1 MGQKIDASGLVGQ
14 MKAYVESRTSKEVDV
29 FRTNDGFVFVSKD
42 ADISDVNTRYGEY
55 VDQIERGS
63 GVNDSDLMEVYDARG
78 DRVDYT
84 KVLRCLVMEVELE
97 MYEDLLDDYG
107 NPEGFE
113 KAERD
118 GILLVY

>member
-1 MGQKIDASGLVGQ
+1 MGQKIDASGIVGQ